1 MNETGWRYPTDG
13 EACTLTLAQFLKG
26 EVRRGAKKPRL
37 LVLVRLRQLIT
48 FLIVKILA

>member
-26 EVRRGAKKPRL
+26 EVRRGAKKNPACWYL
-37 LVLVRLRQLIT
+37 
-48 FLIVKILA
+48 FDCDS